1 MTYEVLTIVAL
12 ALSGVVCVCQVF
24 IFISVFHFSVK
35 LRRIQ
40 QAVDHLAKMKIVER
54 NKVESLMRLPPTPRP
69 GETVTML
76 CRKPHPEIPEQ
87 FVITEGTSQLS
98 EPRHFTVTSIDEQK
112 NEGFENSE
120 WSVILRTALATLR
133 NRGHDFILPAVKQN
147 ALRELLLIGV
157 FLILFNCTSS

>member
-1 MTYEVLTIVAL
+1 MTFSFRYHKFIVFSSFCLQHKSPASSTMTYEVLTIVAL
-12 ALSGVVCVCQVF
+12 ALSGVVGVCQVF

-76 CRKPHPEIPEQ
+76 CREPHPELPEQ
-87 FVITEGTSQLS
+87 FVITEGTSRLS
-98 EPRHFTVTSIDEQK
+98 EPRHFNITLIDQQK

-120 WSVILRTALATLR
+120 
-133 NRGHDFILPAVKQN
+133 
-147 ALRELLLIGV
+147 
-157 FLILFNCTSS
+157 

>member
-54 NKVESLMRLPPTPRP
+54 NKVESLTQLPPTPRP

-76 CRKPHPEIPEQ
+76 CRQPHPELPEE
-87 FVITEGTSQLS
+87 FVITDGTSQLS
-98 EPRHFTVTSIDEQK
+98 EPRHFTMTSIVEQR
-112 NEGFENSE
+112 NEGFENGE
-120 WSVILRTALATLR
+120 
-133 NRGHDFILPAVKQN
+133 
-147 ALRELLLIGV
+147 
-157 FLILFNCTSS
+157 

>member
-12 ALSGVVCVCQVF
+12 TLSGVVCVCQVF

-54 NKVESLMRLPPTPRP
+54 NTVESMMQLPPTPRP

-76 CRKPHPEIPEQ
+76 CREPHPELPKE
-87 FVITEGTSQLS
+87 FVVTEGTSQVS
-98 EPRHFTVTSIDEQK
+98 EPRHFTITSVMEQK

-120 WSVILRTALATLR
+120 
-133 NRGHDFILPAVKQN
+133 
-147 ALRELLLIGV
+147 
-157 FLILFNCTSS
+157 